1 MLGTPI
7 PNGCRER
14 GHQSE
19 PGDAVEPGT
28 EEGLVFR
35 FLEYDAINGGMR
47 GAEKCFVPSV
57 RYPGVDC

>member
-19 PGDAVEPGT
+19 PGGAVEPGT

-35 FLEYDAINGGMR
+35 FLEYDAINGGMG

>member
-1 MLGTPI
+1 M
-7 PNGCRER
+7 
-14 GHQSE
+14 
-19 PGDAVEPGT
+19 EPGT